1 MIGCKN
7 IKRVDVTTGKNKDVT
22 SGSVGYIEMIVRFA
36 RYSSDAIEAVEDPM
50 TLPTSYKSMWWDVSW
65 EWERNQS
72 RPIRLTHQ
80 SY

>member
-50 TLPTSYKSMWWDVSW
+50 TLPTSNHTDAYKTDLRGMNLV
-65 EWERNQS
+65 
-72 RPIRLTHQ
+72 
-80 SY
+80 